1 MGSDPS
7 VLRPFSH
14 RPPVWPDL
22 SVAPS
27 PRAQGAG
34 PWARQW
40 WAEWGRRWTG
50 SDQSTDLNGADGS
63 GGQRLQVLR
72 MQEVAGVRAQHL
84 QDPDGEPVCLAQG
97 VRRGQERHRRRHR
110 RPLPA
115 SAATAAAAFGCPWV
129 RSSGRIAHLEEAA
142 PLGGRGG
149 RGSTGEASSRGG
161 WARSAAPSAVQQP
174 LRLHPSSTD
183 ATAAAAAAAA
193 AAIPG
198 EQHKNLRLPRAARQ
212 IAAIG
217 SHTSKGSPRPPNR
230 SSRRDPGAGRA
241 AGGGR
246 RRRWAGR
253 ALKGPRLR
261 APLPPRA
268 LPLSALLP
276 SPQLGHP
283 YPGVP
288 ESRGLLRDPKVCAL
302 SFASFPIALFSLPSH
317 RGELVLAGAVTLRP
331 CVFGVGWTGVGVG

>member
-1 MGSDPS
+1 MRGEGRAGGAWDPEARLVS
-7 VLRPFSH
+7 WGQGGGGGGGGHGGGAAVFAGVAASGALGVGLEAGLVLGRGVPQLLES
-14 RPPVWPDL
+14 RR
-22 SVAPS
+22 SGG
-27 PRAQGAG
+27 GAG
-34 PWARQW
+34 GGAAGVLLCSQPV
-40 WAEWGRRWTG
+40 GRRYRVELRRGRRVRLADLRASLGQQRQRTLLG
-50 SDQSTDLNGADGS
+50 VQLNGADGS

-193 AAIPG
+193 AAEEEEVEEVAAVAAEESLAEG
-198 EQHKNLRLPRAARQ
+198 GLP
-212 IAAIG
+212 
-217 SHTSKGSPRPPNR
+217 
-230 SSRRDPGAGRA
+230 
-241 AGGGR
+241 GGGR
-246 RRRWAGR
+246 RA
-253 ALKGPRLR
+253 R
-261 APLPPRA
+261 APEAVVGEVERRSRGGGGGGGGTEWRRPPR
-268 LPLSALLP
+268 
-276 SPQLGHP
+276 
-283 YPGVP
+283 PGA
-288 ESRGLLRDPKVCAL
+288 SMGKADNGL
-302 SFASFPIALFSLPSH
+302 
-317 RGELVLAGAVTLRP
+317 
-331 CVFGVGWTGVGVG
+331 